1 MKFSSQEWVASG
13 DPPHPGIKPASF
25 MSPALAYLLSSQLE
39 TLITSC
45 FVLSPLIDASLSI
58 CSIFYIDS
66 CSYYPSPQ
74 INDTSGAKDDKNH
87 DGAGRAKVW
96 KTLCLYV
103 PGTCLVHDK
112 TLIMLLLLSV
122 IFHMLLK
129 GQIILLGSEKR
140 SLTGNKS

>member
-1 MKFSSQEWVASG
+1 
-13 DPPHPGIKPASF
+13 

-112 TLIMLLLLSV
+112 TQIMLLLLSV

-129 GQIILLGSEKR
+129 GQVILLGSEKR